1 MKAWFRF
8 SWTRKLVCAHPGI
21 CIMSDSS
28 GNWYCCRYLA
38 NNTSCVFW
46 ISFYFYFFYLVFWGE
61 CESCLQIRI
70 YNSQGNKTN
79 LLTQIIN
86 ESDLSTHDLINTH
99 WFSCKHWTI
108 LTVNLTSVHDTEL
121 FIRAAQYEL
130 ICHSAQCQSCSIILE
145 ITASAVE
152 TVRCQCESEKQEAS
166 REERPGSTCKTPTDI
181 HGICLWR
188 K

>member
-21 CIMSDSS
+21 CIMSKSS

-38 NNTSCVFW
+38 NHTSCV
-46 ISFYFYFFYLVFWGE
+46 IRMSFYFLFFFAE
-61 CESCLQIRI
+61 CESCLKIQI

-86 ESDLSTHDLINTH
+86 ESDLLLHDLINTH

-108 LTVNLTSVHDTEL
+108 LTVNLTSVHDTGL
-121 FIRAAQYEL
+121 FNRAAQHEF

-145 ITASAVE
+145 ITASAV
-152 TVRCQCESEKQEAS
+152 
-166 REERPGSTCKTPTDI
+166 
-181 HGICLWR
+181 
-188 K
+188 